1 MLRLCLPFAPQH
13 EKNLSRLKAMRGR
26 YPESSIIEN
35 KGKKI
40 AIGGSITETT
50 QLSVV
55 YTPSIRIPLKN
66 SDT

>member
-1 MLRLCLPFAPQH
+1 
-13 EKNLSRLKAMRGR
+13 MRGR